1 MDDGQT
7 NEVFDCP
14 RGCGTLEH
22 QSTAGAMEGGIKG
35 AVGNVLMVAS
45 IVIFVAYIVWLFASG
60 NGTNENLDT
69 GQLFIAIFI
78 CVAIF
83 GLGATIGIA
92 DSWNHHCQ
100 TCKGVLMD
108 SKTVS
113 EKFWGDGG
121 TKIVPLMEMMGD
133 STSDLDCPGCGEKM
147 GLIPIS
153 YTAELRKGRRRTY
166 DQTMDTIDFLY
177 DVAIAVNPTSEENLE
192 IDACND
198 CMMLWFDGGE
208 AEKIEGSLSMR
219 GSDLAEEE

>member
-7 NEVFDCP
+7 NEMFDCP

-22 QSTAGAMEGGIKG
+22 QSTAGSMEGGSKG
-35 AVGNVLMVAS
+35 AVGNVLMIAS

-121 TKIVPLMEMMGD
+121 TKIVPLMEMRGD
-133 STSDLDCPGCGEKM
+133 SISDLDCPGCGEKM

-153 YTAELRKGRRRTY
+153 YTAELRKSRTNR
-166 DQTMDTIDFLY
+166 DTTIDFLY
-177 DVAIAVNPTSEENLE
+177 DAVIAVNPTAEENLE
-192 IDACND
+192 IDVCND

-219 GSDLAEEE
+219 GSDLTEKE

>member
-1 MDDGQT
+1 MDVGKT

-14 RGCGTLEH
+14 RGCGTLEY

-35 AVGNVLMVAS
+35 SVGSVLMIAS

-153 YTAELRKGRRRTY
+153 YTAELRKSRMMTNRDHAVDY
-166 DQTMDTIDFLY
+166 LY
-177 DVAIAVNPTSEENLE
+177 DAAIAVNPTTEENLE

-208 AEKIEGSLSMR
+208 AEKIEGSLSMKP
-219 GSDLAEEE
+219 SDLTE

>member
-1 MDDGQT
+1 MDVGKT

-14 RGCGTLEH
+14 RGCGTLEY

-35 AVGNVLMVAS
+35 SVGSVLMIAS

-60 NGTNENLDT
+60 NSTNENLDT
-69 GQLFIAIFI
+69 GQFFIAIII

-100 TCKGVLMD
+100 TCKGVLLD

-113 EKFWGDGG
+113 EKFWGEGG
-121 TKIVPLMEMMGD
+121 TKIVPMMEMIGD
-133 STSDLDCPGCGEKM
+133 SVSDLDCPGCGKKM
-147 GLIPIS
+147 GPIPIS
-153 YTAELRKGRRRTY
+153 YTTELRKRRRSHI
-166 DQTMDTIDFLY
+166 DQQMDSIQFLY

-208 AEKIEGSLSMR
+208 AEKIEGSLSMKP
-219 GSDLAEEE
+219 SDLTE